1 MSSSVKNNNNFISNP
16 NSSKVKNWL
25 HITGLP
31 NETTEEDISELLKDY
46 SVNAVKIFS

>member
-1 MSSSVKNNNNFISNP
+1 MSSSVKPNNNVFQNSNM
-16 NSSKVKNWL
+16 NKLNWL

-31 NETTEEDISELLKDY
+31 NETTEEDISDLLKDY